1 MADLFSDIGAKQTDP
16 TPKNRADA
24 KEVTPGTKLLN
35 PTYVFTAAE
44 VTADRMHL
52 VRVPKG
58 TKVFS
63 TRGKVRSNG
72 VATAITLDVGYVQDD
87 GVLDIN
93 AFATLLD
100 VAAAGTDA
108 FDEELTYEFL
118 DAGWIIGTITGTLTT
133 PVAAKTL
140 EFELVVNY
148 PN

>member
-1 MADLFSDIGAKQTDP
+1 MASLYSDIGTKQNNP
-16 TPKNRADA
+16 TPKNTASNA
-24 KEVTPGTKLLN
+24 EITPATKLLN
-35 PTYVFTAAE
+35 PTYTFTAAE
-44 VTADRMHL
+44 LSGDQMFL
-52 VRVPKG
+52 VYVPKG

-63 TRGKVRSNG
+63 TRGKVRSDA
-72 VATAITLDVGYVQDD
+72 VATAITLDVGYVLDD
-87 GVLDIN
+87 GTTDIN

-108 FDEELTYEFL
+108 FDEELTYEFT

-140 EFELVVNY
+140 EFEIAVNY